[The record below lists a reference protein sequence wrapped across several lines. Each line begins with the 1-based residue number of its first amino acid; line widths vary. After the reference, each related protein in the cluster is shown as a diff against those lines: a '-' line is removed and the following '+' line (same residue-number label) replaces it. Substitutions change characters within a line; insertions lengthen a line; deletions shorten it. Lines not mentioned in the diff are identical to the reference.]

1 MPDGSYSIAGI
12 QDYFEFIMKKHDT
25 VASDE
30 NSPVLIYPNKIKN
43 RIVFK
48 IKTGYKLEL
57 LSNET
62 MKLLVD
68 GLIIDKDKNGG
79 NVSELEQVDSVAML

>member
-79 NVSELEQVDSVAML
+79 NVPELEQVDSVAML